1 MTEKD
6 ESPTKEEKKEELLNH
21 DESFKHFNHFVQQ
34 LDTQQSLVNPTM
46 NIINFYKVLFNE
58 VSNINL
64 DMNGVLDLYQ
74 NKTRELEPSNKYDF
88 S

>member
-1 MTEKD
+1 MESQNPKTPKSESKLD
-6 ESPTKEEKKEELLNH
+6 SPT
-21 DESFKHFNHFVQQ
+21 SPQPPFKHFDHFVQQ

-64 DMNGVLDLYQ
+64 NMNDVLDTY
-74 NKTRELEPSNKYDF
+74 KKTTRELEPSPK
-88 S
+88 

>member
-1 MTEKD
+1 MEEQNPENQKS
-6 ESPTKEEKKEELLNH
+6 ESKADSTSQEQPP
-21 DESFKHFNHFVQQ
+21 FRHFNHFVQQ

-64 DMNGVLDLYQ
+64 NMNDVLDMY
-74 NKTRELEPSNKYDF
+74 KKTTRELEPSPK
-88 S
+88 